1 MIINGTSSYEFDK
14 TDTEQLKNFIK
25 TVVLKQLNTTDTP
38 DKFNELNKKFIAEIQ
53 KYQAMSQLPNKMW
66 VGIDLGTST
75 TCVAYSK

>member
-53 KYQAMSQLPNKMW
+53 KYQAISQLPNQMW
-66 VGIDLGTST
+66 IGIDLGTST